1 MTTQTDSRKVSGKQG
16 ISAVNSQQVQAATED
31 RLDLA
36 CAWIARLR
44 SDTLSSA
51 DRRAFAAWM
60 SESPANRQA
69 FDEMSEL
76 WGDLGAL
83 SHMPLDELYPESVPS
98 AEYRGAG
105 KPAKVSSTGAR
116 TANTPVDDN
125 EVSGWNLP
133 QWLMGG
139 SAVAACLAVA
149 LWIGNQW
156 LQQAPVQQQMYT
168 TAVGETRTV
177 ALPDGSEVK
186 LNTNSELIV
195 SFSRDERRTQL
206 LRGEA
211 YFDVARQTSRP
222 FTVAA
227 GAANIRVL
235 GTQFNVERNPENT
248 RVSVTG
254 GIVAVSEARADSGL
268 KPESVKLTRNQKVSV
283 SNSGLS
289 NVARTSADEALD
301 WTHGQ
306 LVFDETPLSEALE
319 ELNRYLKV
327 PAAASAAVSDQPV
340 SGTFELTDPETT
352 LSAIVAALDLEQDQS
367 DPNLTLLSAKPN

>member
-1 MTTQTDSRKVSGKQG
+1 M
-16 ISAVNSQQVQAATED
+16 ED
-31 RLDLA
+31 RLDQA

-44 SDTLSSA
+44 SDTISDA
-51 DRRAFAAWM
+51 DRRAFSTWISDA
-60 SESPANRQA
+60 SANRQA
-69 FDEMSEL
+69 FDEMAEL

-98 AEYRGAG
+98 SSHRNPSQ
-105 KPAKVSSTGAR
+105 PAQSAASRSG
-116 TANTPVDDN
+116 TASGVAS
-125 EVSGWNLP
+125 SGWNLP
-133 QWLMGG
+133 QWLLGG

-149 LWIGNQW
+149 LWVGNEW
-156 LQQAPVQQQMYT
+156 LQQAPVQQQIYA

-177 ALPDGSEVK
+177 SLADGSQVQ

-195 SFSRDERRTQL
+195 NFSRDERRTQL

-227 GAANIRVL
+227 GEANIRVL

-254 GIVAVSEARADSGL
+254 GTVAVSESRTARGL
-268 KPESVKLTRNQKVSV
+268 QPESVKLTRNQKVSV

-289 NVARTSADEALD
+289 DVGRTSADEALD
-301 WTHGQ
+301 WTRGQ
-306 LVFDETPLSEALE
+306 LVFDGTPLSEALE

-327 PAAASAAVSDQPV
+327 PAAAAPNVGEQTL
-340 SGTFELTDPETT
+340 SGTFELADPEST
-352 LSAIVAALDLEQDQS
+352 LAAIAAALDLDQDQN
-367 DPNLTLLSAKPN
+367 DPNLTLLSPKRN

>member
-1 MTTQTDSRKVSGKQG
+1 MNPQE
-16 ISAVNSQQVQAATED
+16 VQEEPTED
-31 RLDLA
+31 RLDQA

-44 SDTLSSA
+44 SDALSNA
-51 DRRAFAAWM
+51 DRRTFAQWM
-60 SESPANRQA
+60 SDSPANRQA
-69 FDEMSEL
+69 FDEMAEL
-76 WGDLGAL
+76 WGDLGVLAHL
-83 SHMPLDELYPESVPS
+83 PLDDLYPESVPS
-98 AEYRGAG
+98 AQHRAQARDGQPSA
-105 KPAKVSSTGAR
+105 KRPAKNE
-116 TANTPVDDN
+116 NTDTQIDT
-125 EVSGWNLP
+125 GWNLP

-139 SAVAACLAVA
+139 SAVAACLGVA

-168 TAVGETRTV
+168 TAIGETRTIDL
-177 ALPDGSEVK
+177 ADGSKVQ

-195 SFSRDERRTQL
+195 NFSREERRTQL

-227 GAANIRVL
+227 GSANIRVL

-254 GIVAVSEARADSGL
+254 GVVAVSESQTASGL
-268 KPESVKLTRNQKVSV
+268 QPESVKLTRNQKVSV

-289 NVARTSADEALD
+289 DVARTSPEEALD
-301 WTHGQ
+301 WTQGQ
-306 LVFDETPLSEALE
+306 LVFEETPLSEALE

-327 PAAASAAVSDQPV
+327 PVAAAPGVSDRTL
-340 SGTFELTDPETT
+340 SGTFELTDPENT
-352 LSAIVAALDLEQDQS
+352 LAAIAAALDLDQDHS
-367 DPNLTLLSAKPN
+367 DPNLTLLSPKPN

>member
-1 MTTQTDSRKVSGKQG
+1 MD
-16 ISAVNSQQVQAATED
+16 D
-31 RLDLA
+31 RLDQA

-44 SDTLSSA
+44 SDAISDA
-51 DRRAFAAWM
+51 ERRAFAAWM
-60 SESPANRQA
+60 SGSAANREA
-69 FDEMSEL
+69 FDEMTEL

-83 SHMPLDELYPESVPS
+83 SHMPLDDLYPESVPS
-98 AEYRGAG
+98 SSHRATSQPASNTAAG
-105 KPAKVSSTGAR
+105 PADTAAAST
-116 TANTPVDDN
+116 
-125 EVSGWNLP
+125 GWNLP

-149 LWIGNQW
+149 LWVGNEW
-156 LQQAPVQQQMYT
+156 LQKAPVQQQIYA

-177 ALPDGSEVK
+177 SLADGSQVQ

-195 SFSRDERRTQL
+195 NFSRDERRTQL

-227 GAANIRVL
+227 GEANIRVL
-235 GTQFNVERNPENT
+235 GTQFNVERNPDNT

-254 GIVAVSEARADSGL
+254 GTVAVSEARTASGL
-268 KPESVKLTRNQKVSV
+268 QPESVKLTRNQKVSV

-289 NVARTSADEALD
+289 EVARTSADEALD
-301 WTHGQ
+301 WTRGQ
-306 LVFDETPLSEALE
+306 LVFDHTPLDEVLE

-327 PAAASAAVSDQPV
+327 PAAAAPNVGDQTL
-340 SGTFELTDPETT
+340 SGTFELTDPEST
-352 LSAIVAALDLEQDQS
+352 LAAIAAALDLSQDQS
-367 DPNLTLLSAKPN
+367 DPNLTLLSPKRN

>member
-1 MTTQTDSRKVSGKQG
+1 MNPQE
-16 ISAVNSQQVQAATED
+16 VQEAAAED
-31 RLDLA
+31 RLDQA

-44 SDTLSSA
+44 SDTISSA

-60 SESPANRQA
+60 SESSANRQA

-83 SHMPLDELYPESVPS
+83 SHLPLDELYPESAPS
-98 AEYRGAG
+98 AEHRSSD
-105 KPAKVSSTGAR
+105 KPITTEARSS
-116 TANTPVDDN
+116 NTDTT
-125 EVSGWNLP
+125 GWNLP

-139 SAVAACLAVA
+139 SAVAACLGIA

-195 SFSRDERRTQL
+195 NFSRGERRTQL

-211 YFDVARQTSRP
+211 FFDVARQTSRP
-222 FTVAA
+222 FTVEA
-227 GAANIRVL
+227 GSANIRVL

-254 GIVAVSEARADSGL
+254 GVVAVSEARADSGL
-268 KPESVKLTRNQKVSV
+268 QPESVKLVRNQKVSV

-289 NVARTSADEALD
+289 DVGHTSADEALD
-301 WTHGQ
+301 WTRGQ

-327 PAAASAAVSDQPV
+327 PAAASAAISDKPL

-352 LSAIVAALDLEQDQS
+352 LAAIVTALDLAQDQS